1 MGDLWLLPFQLVR
14 TPPQQGVHDGHAQRA
29 FRQLRADHAAR
40 SAAPRKPASAP
51 HCPAGEAPKDGRWRV
66 TDTPWPRVKRYTHAT
81 YPALNVEA
89 TNSLELRQVLFATRF
104 SRDDLLNS
112 FMKQDG
118 QPVLSPWLSS
128 NKPYLDHLREAN
140 VDLRYITSR

>member
-14 TPPQQGVHDGHAQRA
+14 TPPQQGLHDGHAQRA

-51 HCPAGEAPKDGRWRV
+51 HCPA
-66 TDTPWPRVKRYTHAT
+66 RVKRYTHAT